1 MAQHQVGYICK
12 LFLVMLAFIPPSL
25 AQRNAEA
32 EAICQPFLTS
42 STTSPL
48 IVGLSRDLRVDE
60 DGEFAC
66 ELVLQD
72 KFLPAQIRVTIHEGY
87 RDACYSIPYS
97 DPL

>member
-1 MAQHQVGYICK
+1 MAQCRVISICS
-12 LFLVMLAFIPPSL
+12 LLIVVWAFAPFSL

-42 STTSPL
+42 PATSPL

-72 KFLPAQIRVTIHEGY
+72 KYLPAQIRVTIHEG
-87 RDACYSIPYS
+87 
-97 DPL
+97 